1 MEMDEAAVVARVK
14 AGEKEAFRLLV
25 ERYSRD
31 IFQLA
36 YRIMGNEH
44 DAEEVVQ
51 DTFLRCYRSLS
62 SFESRSSF
70 RTWIYRIATN
80 RCYDRL
86 RQRKLEPQ
94 PFPDDLESGDSVI
107 DLVPS
112 ENPGPERHLLSKEIG
127 ERLRRVVGQLSAS
140 ERTAFV
146 LRHFEGRSLEEIAS
160 VLDITVNSAKNTV
173 YRAVQKLRS
182 ELQPLR
188 AAR

>member
-1 MEMDEAAVVARVK
+1 
-14 AGEKEAFRLLV
+14 
-25 ERYSRD
+25 
-31 IFQLA
+31 
-36 YRIMGNEH
+36 
-44 DAEEVVQ
+44 
-51 DTFLRCYRSLS
+51 
-62 SFESRSSF
+62 
-70 RTWIYRIATN
+70 
-80 RCYDRL
+80 
-86 RQRKLEPQ
+86 
-94 PFPDDLESGDSVI
+94 VI

-188 AAR
+188 AAQ